1 MAEDWKLLFD
11 NYGIKTVS
19 ATDKSKAA
27 YLPNT
32 DQRIAIK
39 AAGIK
44 PSRRRP
50 APGFQ
55 VEVLFESKPRSVEAS
70 YYSAQRSSDPDRG
83 VEPRMG
89 HEMISSWMNVGDSVI
104 IGNIGARL
112 FVAKASKARKAD
124 TASIQAL
131 ASGADPA
138 TILKKA
144 LKAKGVPKRRQS
156 FRNDFVRN
164 LYVVAAAMMRA
175 GGICDVPGC
184 QSKPFATEAGST
196 YLEVHHVVPLGEG
209 GDDAL
214 ANAAAI
220 CPRCHRELHFGRDRL
235 ALRARLAANVLAL
248 YDPVTGDRR
257 RP

>member
-19 ATDKSKAA
+19 ATDKSRAA
-27 YLPNT
+27 YLPNSG
-32 DQRIAIK
+32 QRAAIH
-39 AAGIK
+39 AAGIQ
-44 PSRRRP
+44 PSPLRP

-55 VEVLFESKPRSVEAS
+55 IDVLFGPKPRSVEAS
-70 YYSAQRSSDPDRG
+70 YYFSQRSSDPRRG

-89 HEMISSWMNVGDSVI
+89 HEMISSWMAVGDDVI
-104 IGNIGARL
+104 IGNIGPRL
-112 FVAKASKARKAD
+112 FVAK
-124 TASIQAL
+124 TAL
-131 ASGADPA
+131 AQQANIADIQVAANSADPT
-138 TILKKA
+138 TILRRA
-144 LKAKGVPKRRQS
+144 LKAKGIPKRRQS
-156 FRNDFVRN
+156 VRNDFVRN
-164 LYVVAAAMMRA
+164 PFVVAAAVMRA

-184 QSKPFATEAGST
+184 QSEPFATEGGST

-220 CPRCHRELHFGRDRL
+220 CPRCHRELHFGRNRL

-248 YDPVTGDRR
+248 YDPVTGNRR
-257 RP
+257 GP